1 MLICSKYSINKAYSY
16 MPVLSF
22 LHSTPSL
29 NQENVASL
37 CFFLCFLLVISVK
50 IYIFASIL

>member
-1 MLICSKYSINKAYSY
+1 MLICSKNSINKAYSY